1 MPENDDL
8 RRAPRVAALR
18 VPSALLEGGPLSAAL
33 VLASPL
39 GGSRWVALLSEG
51 LRAVHD
57 EGAASLTPALMSE
70 ALAVVRVP
78 VELLEVAERAAS
90 ALGLPSGEVLA
101 RALALGAARLLLADR
116 LRGSAAVVLDLEGV
130 RRV

>member
-1 MPENDDL
+1 MSKNDS
-8 RRAPRVAALR
+8 RRAPRVAAFRL
-18 VPSALLEGGPLSAAL
+18 PSALLDGGPLSAAL
-33 VLASPL
+33 VLTSPL

-70 ALAVVRVP
+70 VLAVVRVP